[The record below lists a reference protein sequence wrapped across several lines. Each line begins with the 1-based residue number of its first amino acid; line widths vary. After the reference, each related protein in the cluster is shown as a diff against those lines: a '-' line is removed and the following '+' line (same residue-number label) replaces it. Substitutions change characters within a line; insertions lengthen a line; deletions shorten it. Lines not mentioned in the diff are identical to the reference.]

1 MNDENNKT
9 IEKFTFLEAHLA
21 WLYGH
26 IPTAHQLNTV
36 KFCLVGFVILLILFA
51 FGTTISKTLEYADS
65 ERALRE
71 TYSTYLEPSKIIA
84 NKMFVEEGQV
94 YIVGRLA
101 DYPTSI
107 PELVERQGQLERQFD
122 TMKKL
127 MDGVLARLRENE
139 SEIKKLKPIKV
150 IK

>member
-9 IEKFTFLEAHLA
+9 IEKYTFLEAHLA
-21 WLYGH
+21 WLWGH
-26 IPTAHQLNTV
+26 IPTAHQLNAV
-36 KFCLVGFVILLILFA
+36 KFCLIGFVILIILFA
-51 FGTTISKTLEYADS
+51 FGTTIYKTWQYADS
-65 ERALRE
+65 ERMLRE

-127 MDGVLARLRENE
+127 MD
-139 SEIKKLKPIKV
+139 
-150 IK
+150 